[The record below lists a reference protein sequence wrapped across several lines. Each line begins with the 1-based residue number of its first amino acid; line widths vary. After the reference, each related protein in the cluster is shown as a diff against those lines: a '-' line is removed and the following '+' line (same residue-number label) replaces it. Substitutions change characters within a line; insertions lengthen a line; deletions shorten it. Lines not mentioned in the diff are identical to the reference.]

1 MNSSYLFGEN
11 EALVFLQNLHNNF
24 SINKKRQPKLGK
36 IRFFTQFFQLMKYRF
51 YYFSKIREVINPNF
65 FYQTKNQTRKLNEFG
80 FLLFNRYI

>member
-51 YYFSKIREVINPNF
+51 YYFSK
-65 FYQTKNQTRKLNEFG
+65 
-80 FLLFNRYI
+80 

>member
-51 YYFSKIREVINPNF
+51 YYFSKYEKLLT
-65 FYQTKNQTRKLNEFG
+65 QTSFIKQKTKPVN
-80 FLLFNRYI
+80 